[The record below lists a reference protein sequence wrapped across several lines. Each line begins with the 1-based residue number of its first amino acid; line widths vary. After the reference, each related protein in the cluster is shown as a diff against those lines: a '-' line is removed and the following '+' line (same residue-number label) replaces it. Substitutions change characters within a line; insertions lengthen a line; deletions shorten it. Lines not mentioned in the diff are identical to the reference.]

1 MRVLHPSKEVPGNLK
16 LASRRSTFFRMPF
29 KRKLSRKRLSTFRV
43 LFVVNGEIRIFLPSR
58 NLTDIP
64 WTVKNALSYD
74 VVKLFTRQFGSL
86 ITKIVSDWQR
96 STCFRILIDYNYVQ
110 VRIRI
115 FYIGYLYMRNVFIEN
130 ELGMWSLIY
139 EGYILNINK
148 LFNFLIINITLYTI
162 FDFMLTM
169 FLSLMCNNLC
179 EHSCSYHNLTWR
191 RRAVCFFLIS
201 EDLV

>member
-16 LASRRSTFFRMPF
+16 LASRRFTFFRMPF
-29 KRKLSRKRLSTFRV
+29 KRKLSKKKLSTFRV
-43 LFVVNGEIRIFLPSR
+43 LFLVNGEIRIFLPSR

-64 WTVKNALSYD
+64 WTVKNTLSYD

-96 STCFRILIDYNYVQ
+96 ATCFRILIDYNYVQ

-115 FYIGYLYMRNVFIEN
+115 FYIGYLYMKNVFIEN

-139 EGYILNINK
+139 RNI
-148 LFNFLIINITLYTI
+148 Y
-162 FDFMLTM
+162 
-169 FLSLMCNNLC
+169 
-179 EHSCSYHNLTWR
+179 
-191 RRAVCFFLIS
+191 
-201 EDLV
+201 